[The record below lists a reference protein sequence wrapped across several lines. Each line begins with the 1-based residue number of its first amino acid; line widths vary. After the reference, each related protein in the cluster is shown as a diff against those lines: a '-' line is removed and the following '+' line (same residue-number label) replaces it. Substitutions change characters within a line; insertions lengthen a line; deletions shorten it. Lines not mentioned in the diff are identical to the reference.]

1 MKNIG
6 FKMMM
11 NMPKLQPHFWVLILI
26 TLFMGLYRVIGT
38 STSWTFY
45 TQFTPLG
52 AMALFGGAYFR
63 SQPHALLMPLLT
75 LFVSDIIIMQTVF
88 PNYQSGLLYAGWY
101 WTYLSFMGMTVIGRY
116 FLYKR
121 VGIFRFIGGAFS
133 CAVFHWVV
141 SDIGIC
147 FMGGDMNIYAGLQG
161 WTSIAACYIAAIP
174 FMKPVLMGN
183 LLYGAIFF
191 ATYEGVVRLFSSWH
205 RMAKEEGS

>member
-1 MKNIG
+1 
-6 FKMMM
+6 MM

-121 VGIFRFIGGAFS
+121 VGIFRFIGR
-133 CAVFHWVV
+133 VFFMRGISLGCFRYWGLFHGRRYEYICGLTGM
-141 SDIGIC
+141 DIHC
-147 FMGGDMNIYAGLQG
+147 R
-161 WTSIAACYIAAIP
+161 
-174 FMKPVLMGN
+174 
-183 LLYGAIFF
+183 LLYRCDSFYEACFDGEFAVWSDFFCHLRRSSSLIFF
-191 ATYEGVVRLFSSWH
+191 
-205 RMAKEEGS
+205 MASYGKRGGFLKKK